1 MVRNSASS
9 NQSVVSEVTI
19 IDVSNDDMKLKPG
32 MTANVSI
39 IVTQR
44 PGVLRVGNAR
54 SGCAFRRN
62 CCPEA
67 RKEPKVE
74 VVRRRHGGDDGR

>member
-9 NQSVVSEVTI
+9 NQSVVSEATI

-44 PGVLRVGNAR
+44 PGVLRVGNGALRVRVPQELLPRSPEGAKGGSRSPAAR
-54 SGCAFRRN
+54 WR
-62 CCPEA
+62 
-67 RKEPKVE
+67 
-74 VVRRRHGGDDGR
+74 